1 MESSS
6 IHKVLQRNTGPL
18 QCFILITEKVKC
30 RNTKMQK
37 LENQYIYVEN
47 RKIEENT
54 EFRVQNLTFIHICTQ
69 ILVIFFLF
77 IFSIEKIIQKDML
90 VICVIP
96 YNRLRLHTGDFMKMF
111 SQLPVC
117 TRK

>member
-1 MESSS
+1 
-6 IHKVLQRNTGPL
+6 
-18 QCFILITEKVKC
+18 
-30 RNTKMQK
+30 MQK
-37 LENQYIYVEN
+37 YKNAKIGKSMYICGN

-54 EFRVQNLTFIHICTQ
+54 EFRVQNLRFTYICTQ

-77 IFSIEKIIQKDML
+77 IFSIEKIIEKDML